1 VWGQIHG
8 HGLDTSLSRLQNMRL
23 KSEWRS
29 ETSFKNSLS
38 EISSNLYQRGWK
50 TVRCKSDGGTLLFAQ
65 KGAYS
70 RIGVYIVHASL
81 LVICIGA
88 VIGRVYGFKGNI
100 LIPETGQI
108 DTIALSGTNKV
119 IDFGFAIRC
128 DSFAIEFYP
137 SGMVKEYRSQLTI
150 LESGKELFSTAV
162 EVNSPLTYKG
172 ITFYQSSYEG
182 YNNFIMTVTQQL
194 TAETQSFSAPFQ
206 EKRRWQEKNLSFG
219 VINAEVMGQSVPRMK
234 MWVSDGI
241 GAASVFWLQ
250 DGASLMLSL
259 KGGDYL
265 FTTKQMYA
273 TGLQVNRDPG
283 VWVVY
288 GGCMMMLTGLLV
300 AFFWSH
306 RRIWLFLKEE
316 EDDSSIL
323 MCGSANKNRLDFEK
337 SFNNLAAQLQKS

>member
-1 VWGQIHG
+1 
-8 HGLDTSLSRLQNMRL
+8 M
-23 KSEWRS
+23 
-29 ETSFKNSLS
+29 
-38 EISSNLYQRGWK
+38 
-50 TVRCKSDGGTLLFAQ
+50 
-65 KGAYS
+65 
-70 RIGVYIVHASL
+70 
-81 LVICIGA
+81 
-88 VIGRVYGFKGNI
+88 
-100 LIPETGQI
+100 
-108 DTIALSGTNKV
+108 
-119 IDFGFAIRC
+119 
-128 DSFAIEFYP
+128 
-137 SGMVKEYRSQLTI
+137 
-150 LESGKELFSTAV
+150 
-162 EVNSPLTYKG
+162 
-172 ITFYQSSYEG
+172 
-182 YNNFIMTVTQQL
+182 TQQL